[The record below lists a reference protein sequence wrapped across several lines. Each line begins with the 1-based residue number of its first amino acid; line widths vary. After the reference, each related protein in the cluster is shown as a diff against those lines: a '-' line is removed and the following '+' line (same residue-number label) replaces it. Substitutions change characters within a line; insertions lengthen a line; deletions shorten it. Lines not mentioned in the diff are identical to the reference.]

1 MPEKISLIS
10 RDEKSV
16 LVVTYS
22 DLKRC
27 FENTFQELIAAANGQ
42 LSYLLKKKK
51 KKKKVGY
58 GQGAQPI
65 ANCTTAELSS
75 SHLMSGSTQ
84 KMSRAACTW
93 VRCTVT

>member
-1 MPEKISLIS
+1 MHQASVLWFQLDAGVPEKISLIS

-42 LSYLLKKKK
+42 L
-51 KKKKVGY
+51 
-58 GQGAQPI
+58 
-65 ANCTTAELSS
+65 
-75 SHLMSGSTQ
+75 
-84 KMSRAACTW
+84 
-93 VRCTVT
+93 

>member
-1 MPEKISLIS
+1 MWICMRFSVLWFQLDAGVPEKISLIS

-42 LSYLLKKKK
+42 L
-51 KKKKVGY
+51 
-58 GQGAQPI
+58 
-65 ANCTTAELSS
+65 
-75 SHLMSGSTQ
+75 
-84 KMSRAACTW
+84 
-93 VRCTVT
+93 